1 MVSGLERT
9 RARAPTSSG
18 TNSRRMR
25 RGVSRIC
32 MACANVFAVQS
43 PTIICA
49 MTAATKDPGRKIEAL
64 REKVR
69 HHEYL
74 YYVLDQPEISDAE
87 FDKLMQQLKALEA
100 EHPELITADSPTQRV
115 GGRPREG
122 FVKVP
127 HTSPMLSLDNTYSED
142 ELRDWERRVHELS
155 GRSDVDYVCELKLD
169 GMSLALVYEDGRLA
183 RGVTRGDGS
192 VGEDVTL
199 NVRTV
204 RSVPLSIPKE
214 RLKKAGIPVDFEV
227 RGELL
232 MPLGSFKKMNEE
244 REAKGLSLFANPR
257 NATAGTVR
265 QLESRVTAE
274 RRLDYFSY
282 MLLRD
287 GRTYFDRHSK
297 TLDALDA
304 AGFKVNGTRKL
315 VHSMEEVWAFIQQWA
330 EKREAL
336 AYEIDG
342 IVVKVDR
349 TALQDELG
357 FTGKAP
363 RWAIA
368 YKYAARAGIT
378 KLEDIRVQVGRTGKL
393 TPVAMLAPVLIGGT
407 TVRNATLHNLDEI
420 ERLGVKIGDWV
431 QVERG
436 GDVIPKVAKVID
448 DKDHPRGH
456 KTFHMPE
463 NCPVCGMKVVRTEG
477 EVDYRCVNANCPAK
491 LRETILHFASRGVMN
506 IDGMGDALVT
516 QLTERGLVKNVADIY
531 KLTKADL
538 LSLERMGEK
547 SAQNI
552 LEEIEASKRL
562 PLERVI
568 YGLGIRFVGERTAQF
583 LAENFGSMEELEG
596 AGVEELQDVNE
607 VGPRIAESIVEFF
620 SIAANRKLVEGLR
633 EAGLTLTGQKKQR
646 GTKLAGKTFVLTG
659 TLAHFTRDEA
669 KKMIEDAGGKVT
681 GSVSKK
687 TDYVVAGAD
696 AGSKLDKAKELG
708 VKVIDEKV
716 LEKIVG

>member
-1 MVSGLERT
+1 MVSSTKGLE
-9 RARAPTSSG
+9 
-18 TNSRRMR
+18 
-25 RGVSRIC
+25 
-32 MACANVFAVQS
+32 
-43 PTIICA
+43 
-49 MTAATKDPGRKIEAL
+49 KKIESL
-64 REKVR
+64 REKIR

-74 YYVLDQPEISDAE
+74 YYVVDNPEVTDSE
-87 FDKLMQQLKALEA
+87 FDILMQQLKDLEA
-100 EHPELITADSPTQRV
+100 ARPELITADSPTQRV
-115 GGRPREG
+115 GGKPREG

-127 HTSPMLSLDNTYSED
+127 HSSPMLSLDNTYNED

-155 GRSDVDYVCELKLD
+155 GRTAVDYVCELKLD
-169 GMSLALVYEDGRLA
+169 GMSLALIYEDGKLV
-183 RGVTRGDGS
+183 RGITRGNGS

-204 RSVPLSIPKE
+204 RSVPLSIPQEK
-214 RLKKAGIPVDFEV
+214 LKKAGVPADFEV

-232 MPLGSFKKMNEE
+232 MPLASFKKMNEE
-244 REAKGLSLFANPR
+244 RESKGLSLFANPR

-265 QLESRVTAE
+265 QLESKVTAE

-282 MLLRD
+282 LLLQN
-287 GRTYFDRHSK
+287 GRTYFDRHGKS
-297 TLDALDA
+297 LDALDA
-304 AGFKVNGTRKL
+304 AGFKVNPNRKL
-315 VHSMEEVWAFIQQWA
+315 VHGIDEAWAFIEQWEA
-330 EKREAL
+330 KRDSL
-336 AYEIDG
+336 PYEIDG
-342 IVVKVDR
+342 IVIKVDR
-349 TALQDELG
+349 ISLQDELG

-436 GDVIPKVAKVID
+436 GDVIPKVTKVID
-448 DKDHPRGH
+448 DKEHPRGH
-456 KTFHMPE
+456 KRFQMPE
-463 NCPVCGMKVVRTEG
+463 SCPVCGTKVVRTEG

-516 QLTERGLVKNVADIY
+516 QLTERGLVENVADIY
-531 KLTKADL
+531 RITKDNL
-538 LSLERMGEK
+538 LSLERMGDK

-552 LEEIEASKRL
+552 LDEIETSKKL

-568 YGLGIRFVGERTAQF
+568 YGLGIRMVGERTAQF
-583 LAENFGSMEELEG
+583 LAEHFGSMEALEN
-596 AGVEELQDVNE
+596 AGIDELQDVDE

-620 SIAANRKLVEGLR
+620 GIAANRTLVERLRQAGLR
-633 EAGLTLTGQKKQR
+633 LTGEKKRR

-659 TLAHFTRDEA
+659 ALAHFTRDEA

-696 AGSKLDKAKELG
+696 AGTKLDKAKELG
-708 VKVIDEKV
+708 VKVIDEGEV
-716 LEKIVG
+716 EKLAR

>member
-1 MVSGLERT
+1 
-9 RARAPTSSG
+9 
-18 TNSRRMR
+18 
-25 RGVSRIC
+25 
-32 MACANVFAVQS
+32 MAS
-43 PTIICA
+43 PG
-49 MTAATKDPGRKIEAL
+49 KDVGKKIAAL
-64 REKVR
+64 REKIR

-74 YYVLDQPEISDAE
+74 YYVVDNPEISDGE
-87 FDKLMQQLKALEA
+87 FDKLMQQLKGLEA
-100 EHPELITADSPTQRV
+100 EHPGLIRPDSPTQRV
-115 GGRPREG
+115 GGKPREG

-127 HTSPMLSLDNTYSED
+127 HSSPMLSLDNTYSEE

-155 GRSDVDYVCELKLD
+155 GRSEVDYVCELKLD
-169 GMSLALVYEDGRLA
+169 GMSLALIYEDGKLV
-183 RGVTRGDGS
+183 RGITRGDGS

-214 RLKKAGIPVDFEV
+214 KLKKAGIPADFEV

-232 MPLGSFKKMNEE
+232 MPTASFKKINAE
-244 REAKGLSLFANPR
+244 RERNGLPTFANPR
-257 NATAGTVR
+257 NFTAGTVR
-265 QLESRVTAE
+265 QLDSNITAE
-274 RRLDYFSY
+274 RRLDYFPY
-282 MLLRD
+282 ILLQN
-287 GRTYFDRHSK
+287 GRTYFDHHSK
-297 TLDALDA
+297 TLAALEA
-304 AGFKVNGTRKL
+304 AGFKVNPNHKVVR
-315 VHSMEEVWAFIQQWA
+315 SMDEVWAFIQRWE
-330 EKREAL
+330 EKRDSL
-336 AYEIDG
+336 PYEIDG
-342 IVVKVDR
+342 IVIKVDR
-349 TALQDELG
+349 TSLQDELG

-378 KLEDIRVQVGRTGKL
+378 KLENVRWQVGRTGKL
-393 TPVAMLAPVLIGGT
+393 TPVAELAPVLIGGT
-407 TVRNATLHNLDEI
+407 TVRNATLHNMDEI
-420 ERLGVKIGDWV
+420 QRLGVKIGDWV

-448 DKDHPRGH
+448 DKDHPRG
-456 KTFHMPE
+456 KEDIEVPE
-463 NCPVCGMKVVRTEG
+463 KCPVCGTKVVRTEG

-531 KLTKADL
+531 KLTKDDL
-538 LSLERMGEK
+538 LSLERMGDK

-552 LEEIEASKRL
+552 LNEIEASKKL

-568 YGLGIRFVGERTAQF
+568 YGLGIRMVGERTAQF
-583 LAENFGSMEELEG
+583 LAEHFGSMEALES

-620 SIAANRKLVEGLR
+620 SSAANRKLVERLR
-633 EAGLTLTGQKKQR
+633 EADLTLTGEKKQR

-696 AGSKLDKAKELG
+696 AGSKLDKAKELA
-708 VKVIDEKV
+708 VAVIDEKEM
-716 LEKIVG
+716 EKIISG

>member
-1 MVSGLERT
+1 M
-9 RARAPTSSG
+9 
-18 TNSRRMR
+18 
-25 RGVSRIC
+25 
-32 MACANVFAVQS
+32 
-43 PTIICA
+43 
-49 MTAATKDPGRKIEAL
+49 KDPAGQIEKL
-64 REKVR
+64 REELRR
-69 HHEYL
+69 HEHL
-74 YYVLDQPEISDAE
+74 YYVLDAPEITDAE
-87 FDKLMQQLKALEA
+87 YDELMQRLKTAEA
-100 EHPELITADSPTQRV
+100 EHPELATPDSPTQRV
-115 GGRPREG
+115 GGKPREG
-122 FVKVP
+122 FVKVR
-127 HTSPMLSLDNTYSED
+127 HSSPMLSLDNTYNEE
-142 ELRDWERRVHELS
+142 ELRDWERRVHELT

-169 GMSLALVYEDGRLA
+169 GMSLALVYEGGKLV

-204 RSVPLSIPKE
+204 RSVPLSIPTDK
-214 RLKKAGIPVDFEV
+214 LKKAGIPVDFEV

-232 MPLGSFKKMNEE
+232 MPTASFKKINEE
-244 REAKGLSLFANPR
+244 RERNGLPTFANPR
-257 NATAGTVR
+257 NFTAGTVR
-265 QLESRVTAE
+265 QLDPNVTAE
-274 RRLDYFSY
+274 RRLDYFPY
-282 MLLRD
+282 ILLQN
-287 GRTYFDRHSK
+287 GRTYFDHHSK
-297 TLDALDA
+297 TLAALQT
-304 AGFKVNGTRKL
+304 AGFKVNTNRKL
-315 VHSMEEVWAFIQQWA
+315 VRSMDEVWAFIQEW
-330 EKREAL
+330 EGKRDAL
-336 AYEIDG
+336 PYEIDG

-349 TALQDELG
+349 IALQDELG

-407 TVRNATLHNLDEI
+407 TVRNATLHNMDEI

-456 KTFHMPE
+456 KKLVMPE
-463 NCPVCGMKVVRTEG
+463 KCPVCGTKVVRTEG

-506 IDGMGDALVT
+506 IDGMGDALVN

-538 LSLERMGEK
+538 LSLERMGDK

-552 LEEIEASKRL
+552 LDEIENSKKL
-562 PLERVI
+562 PLGRVI
-568 YGLGIRFVGERTAQF
+568 YGLGIRMVGERPAQF
-583 LAENFGSMEELEG
+583 LAEHFGSMEALES
-596 AGVEELQDVNE
+596 AGVEELQNVNE

-620 SIAANRKLVEGLR
+620 SIAANRRLIERLR

-646 GTKLAGKTFVLTG
+646 GTKLTGKTFVLTG

-687 TDYVVAGAD
+687 TDYVVAGTD

-708 VKVIDEKV
+708 LNVIDEREMER
-716 LEKIVG
+716 LVG

>member
-1 MVSGLERT
+1 
-9 RARAPTSSG
+9 
-18 TNSRRMR
+18 
-25 RGVSRIC
+25 
-32 MACANVFAVQS
+32 
-43 PTIICA
+43 
-49 MTAATKDPGRKIEAL
+49 
-64 REKVR
+64 
-69 HHEYL
+69 
-74 YYVLDQPEISDAE
+74 
-87 FDKLMQQLKALEA
+87 
-100 EHPELITADSPTQRV
+100 
-115 GGRPREG
+115 
-122 FVKVP
+122 
-127 HTSPMLSLDNTYSED
+127 
-142 ELRDWERRVHELS
+142 
-155 GRSDVDYVCELKLD
+155 
-169 GMSLALVYEDGRLA
+169 
-183 RGVTRGDGS
+183 
-192 VGEDVTL
+192 VGEDVTQ

-204 RSVPLSIPKE
+204 RSIPLLIPSD
-214 RLKKAGIPVDFEV
+214 RLKKAGIPSDFEV

-232 MPLGSFKKMNEE
+232 MPTATFKKVNEE
-244 REAKGLSLFANPR
+244 RERNGLPTFANPR
-257 NATAGTVR
+257 NFTAGTVR
-265 QLESRVTAE
+265 QLDSNITAQ
-274 RRLDYFSY
+274 RRLDYFPY
-282 MLLRD
+282 ILLQN

-297 TLDALDA
+297 TLDALDT
-304 AGFKVNGTRKL
+304 AGFKVNQNRKL
-315 VHSMEEVWAFIQQWA
+315 VHSMDEVWAFIQQW
-330 EKREAL
+330 EGKRDSL
-336 AYEIDG
+336 PYEIDG
-342 IVVKVDR
+342 IVIKVDR

-407 TVRNATLHNLDEI
+407 TVRNATLHNMDEI

-456 KTFHMPE
+456 QSFEMPE
-463 NCPVCGMKVVRTEG
+463 KCPVCGTKVVRTEG
-477 EVDYRCVNANCPAK
+477 EVDFRCVNANCPAK
-491 LRETILHFASRGVMN
+491 LLGTILHFASRGVMN
-506 IDGMGDALVT
+506 IDGMGESLVN
-516 QLTERGLVKNVADIY
+516 QLIERGLVKNVADIY
-531 KLTKADL
+531 DLSKKDL
-538 LSLERMGEK
+538 LSLDRFADK

-552 LEEIEASKRL
+552 LDEIENSKKL

-583 LAENFGSMEELEG
+583 LAEHFGSMEALAG
-596 AGVEELQDVNE
+596 AGIEELQNVNE

-620 SIAANRKLVEGLR
+620 SIGANQQLVKRLAAAGLR
-633 EAGLTLTGQKKQR
+633 FKGKKKER

-659 TLAHFTRDEA
+659 TLARYTRDEA

-708 VKVIDEKV
+708 VAVINEHEMQRLVD
-716 LEKIVG
+716 